1 MSNELFLNGAT
12 WLRADFHLHTR
23 VDSEFVYSGK
33 EENFIYEYVKKLVA
47 ENIRVC
53 VITNHNKFNCHEFKN
68 LKKEAKK
75 NGIYMLPGVEL
86 SLKDGA
92 AGIHVLVVFDDEWI
106 YNREDKDYIQDFL
119 TLAFA
124 GVPNY
129 SSDPYPNS
137 VFDLQDAYKKLD
149 EFHKDYFF
157 ILAHVDAKNGFFNE
171 LRGRNLEKF
180 IKSDAFREK
189 VFALQKSRN
198 RDNRSKIKIACVEG
212 SGNAQ
217 MGIDGIGQGNI
228 VHGVTQKTYIKLGAY
243 NFEALK
249 YALKDFTH
257 RVSDSGETIQNAYI
271 KSVKIEGGIFN
282 NAVISFSSELN
293 CLIGI
298 RGSGKSSFLE
308 IVRYTLGLELAES
321 SADKKYKQDLI
332 EFALGSGG
340 KVVIN
345 FVDKHGEEYRI
356 EKIYGKRADI
366 FRESTNELLQ
376 CSIGSLVNNII
387 YYGQNDL
394 SNKKQHFQID
404 LLDKIVSRNDEVKQQ
419 LTEKKYAVT
428 DCIRQLQMIE
438 GQLEQIPEV
447 TQQIKDAKHKLE
459 YFKKNGLEEKLKE
472 EASFNS
478 DETKILGVKDTLVQF
493 SNEIENI
500 YQNYKDTFSSQITG
514 SLQNK
519 EIFEKVNGLLA
530 NMQTEVNKVGE
541 ISHSVSRIVGEYQ
554 NIIEI
559 LQRKGEKQKEEFAKI
574 KRDLNSETVN
584 PDTFLNLTRFL
595 EISTLKL
602 EELNKLE
609 AKKNTYLRELDEHL
623 YNINNLILQDYNVLK
638 EKAEEINRAGG
649 SLRIEVKCEGNK
661 TQFFDK
667 ICSTFKGSGIR
678 EAVYQKISTDFAD
691 FIEIYRNQEKLAEY
705 LNGSALYEFKKRFHE
720 NLADLLTY
728 EVGHSVNIY
737 YNGKLLEK
745 LSLGQRASALILFL
759 LTQKDNDILII
770 DQPEDDLDNQVI
782 YNEVIKTLLNL
793 KGKMQ
798 FIFATHN
805 PNIPVLGDSEK
816 ILAFNMGEG
825 NIPKIEQG
833 SIDTTDLQSEI
844 VNIME
849 GGKDAF
855 DRRKTIYNTWRI
867 Q

>member
-1 MSNELFLNGAT
+1 MNNELFLNGAT
-12 WLRADFHLHTR
+12 WLQADFHLHTR

-124 GVPNY
+124 GIPNY
-129 SSDPYPNS
+129 SSVPYPNS

-157 ILAHVDAKNGFFNE
+157 ILAHVDAENGLFKE
-171 LRGRNLEKF
+171 LSGRNLDKF
-180 IKSDAFREK
+180 IKSDAFSEK

-212 SGNAQ
+212 SDNAQ
-217 MGIDGIGQGNI
+217 KGIDGIGQGNNVNGI
-228 VHGVTQKTYIKLGAY
+228 TQKTYIKLGAY

-257 RVSDSGETIQNAYI
+257 RVSDSGKTIQNAYI

-298 RGSGKSSFLE
+298 RGSGKSAFLE

-366 FRESTNELLQ
+366 FKESTNELLQ
-376 CSIGSLVNNII
+376 CSIGALVNNII

-419 LTEKKYAVT
+419 LTEK
-428 DCIRQLQMIE
+428 
-438 GQLEQIPEV
+438 
-447 TQQIKDAKHKLE
+447 
-459 YFKKNGLEEKLKE
+459 
-472 EASFNS
+472 
-478 DETKILGVKDTLVQF
+478 
-493 SNEIENI
+493 
-500 YQNYKDTFSSQITG
+500 
-514 SLQNK
+514 
-519 EIFEKVNGLLA
+519 
-530 NMQTEVNKVGE
+530 NMQ
-541 ISHSVSRIVGEYQ
+541 
-554 NIIEI
+554 
-559 LQRKGEKQKEEFAKI
+559 
-574 KRDLNSETVN
+574 
-584 PDTFLNLTRFL
+584 
-595 EISTLKL
+595 
-602 EELNKLE
+602 
-609 AKKNTYLRELDEHL
+609 
-623 YNINNLILQDYNVLK
+623 
-638 EKAEEINRAGG
+638 
-649 SLRIEVKCEGNK
+649 
-661 TQFFDK
+661 
-667 ICSTFKGSGIR
+667 
-678 EAVYQKISTDFAD
+678 
-691 FIEIYRNQEKLAEY
+691 
-705 LNGSALYEFKKRFHE
+705 
-720 NLADLLTY
+720 
-728 EVGHSVNIY
+728 
-737 YNGKLLEK
+737 
-745 LSLGQRASALILFL
+745 
-759 LTQKDNDILII
+759 
-770 DQPEDDLDNQVI
+770 
-782 YNEVIKTLLNL
+782 
-793 KGKMQ
+793 
-798 FIFATHN
+798 
-805 PNIPVLGDSEK
+805 
-816 ILAFNMGEG
+816 
-825 NIPKIEQG
+825 
-833 SIDTTDLQSEI
+833 
-844 VNIME
+844 
-849 GGKDAF
+849 
-855 DRRKTIYNTWRI
+855 
-867 Q
+867 